1 MKKNGKRILVIDG
14 QGGRLGRCLVESI
27 LARYPDCTVM
37 AVGTNSTATAAMV
50 KGGAEQAATGENPVL
65 VACRRADVIVG
76 PVGIVIADALHGEV
90 TPKMAAAG
98 CGCKGGSAFDSGQP
112 VRQHRRRCARSFR
125 GGDDRRDPAPDG

>member
-76 PVGIVIADALHGEV
+76 PSALSLPTRCTER
-90 TPKMAAAG
+90 
-98 CGCKGGSAFDSGQP
+98 S
-112 VRQHRRRCARSFR
+112 RRKWRPPLRVQ
-125 GGDDRRDPAPDG
+125 RRFGF